1 MIIIAL
7 SETNA
12 SDVEKEGYGY
22 IVASVGELGGNAPYT
37 AYNARKSYIENNP
50 KIIEGFTK
58 SINRALEYVR
68 NTDSEIIAKSIY
80 DFFPDMSLNELTNSI
95 ERYKRQDT
103 WNETTKLTKESFMHL
118 QEIMIASGELKQIA
132 PFDDLVDN
140 TYN

>member
-7 SETNA
+7 SEPNA

-58 SINRALEYVR
+58 AINKALEYVR

-80 DFFPDMSLNELTNSI
+80 DFFPVKINKLKKKYEKFMQGKDAKSLEKDI
-95 ERYKRQDT
+95 KDKIHGMKRL
-103 WNETTKLTKESFMHL
+103 N
-118 QEIMIASGELKQIA
+118 
-132 PFDDLVDN
+132 
-140 TYN
+140 